1 MSLAFASLSPIPPL
15 KCTTHNFNSRCAH
28 RTFALNYASK
38 IEPETSRP
46 DKRAIPT
53 EKKVQE
59 SEDTELELF
68 YDDGF
73 GSVSV
78 KDYFRTAKDIVRD
91 DGGPPRWFCP
101 VECVRPVKN
110 APLLLFLPG

>member
-1 MSLAFASLSPIPPL
+1 MSLALARLSPIPH
-15 KCTTHNFNSRCAH
+15 KSTTHNFNSRCTH

-38 IEPETSRP
+38 TEPETSGTN
-46 DKRAIPT
+46 KRELPT

-59 SEDTELELF
+59 SNTELEVL

-73 GSVSV
+73 GSASV
-78 KDYFRTAKDIVRD
+78 KDYFSAAKDIIRD
-91 DGGPPRWFCP
+91 DAGPPRWFSHI
-101 VECVRPVKN
+101 ECGRPVTN

>member
-1 MSLAFASLSPIPPL
+1 MSLSFAPPLSPIL
-15 KCTTHNFNSRCAH
+15 HKSTTHNLNSRC
-28 RTFALNYASK
+28 ALNYASQT
-38 IEPETSRP
+38 EPETAAWLN
-46 DKRAIPT
+46 KRELIPT

-59 SEDTELELF
+59 SNKNIELEVL

-78 KDYFRTAKDIVRD
+78 KDYFTAAKDIVRD
-91 DGGPPRWFCP
+91 DGGPPRWFSP
-101 VECVRPVKN
+101 IECGRPVTN